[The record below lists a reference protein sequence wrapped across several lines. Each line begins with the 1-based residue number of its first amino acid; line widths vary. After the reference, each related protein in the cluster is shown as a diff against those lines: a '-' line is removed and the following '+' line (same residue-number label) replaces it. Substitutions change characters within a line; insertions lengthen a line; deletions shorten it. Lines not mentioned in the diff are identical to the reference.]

1 MMLQRR
7 NLMMKLRQQDN
18 EFKKYDLMNDNYDTE
33 LVEKKLRKGQE
44 KRMERREEKKQIA
57 HYKRA

>member
-18 EFKKYDLMNDNYDTE
+18 EFKKYDIMNENYDSE
-33 LVEKKLRKGQE
+33 LVEKKMRKG
-44 KRMERREEKKQIA
+44 
-57 HYKRA
+57 